1 MSDKSEAEAA
11 IFEAIIDGAHGVKER
26 VQELRRELHSAPELS
41 GEEEKTSNLVAG
53 VLESLGVEMR
63 RNVGGHGIIAL
74 IRGGAGE
81 GRTIALRA
89 DMDALPIQ
97 DSKDVDYAS
106 DVPGVMHACGHDV
119 HTSVL
124 LGTAMVLAAV
134 KDRIKGTIKLIFQPS
149 EERSITGAS
158 MMIEDGALLD
168 PRPGAIVA
176 LHCFPE
182 MEAGTIAH
190 KAGIMTA
197 SADKF
202 KVVVLGKSGHASRP
216 HQCVDAVL
224 LSALVVN
231 AMQHIVSRRTDPLHH
246 AVISIGT
253 IHGGTALNVIADRV
267 EMEGTV
273 RTLSKGARMQVRAF
287 VEDTIRGVTEGMGG
301 GYELDYE
308 FGTPAVVNDAAV
320 DGLISRCATHVI
332 GEDNVITMPDP
343 KMGAEDF
350 AYFTEQIPGALFRLG
365 TSNKAKGLTAKL
377 HSSDFDVDEKALEV
391 GVKTLAWLSVCYLIK
406 GLPDIKP
413 CP

>member
-1 MSDKSEAEAA
+1 MDKSREEAELFKA
-11 IFEAIIDGAHGVKER
+11 ILKEAETVKEKVR
-26 VQELRRELHSAPELS
+26 KVRREIHSCPELS
-41 GEEEKTSNLVAG
+41 GEEKNTSALVASA
-53 VLESLGVEMR
+53 LEGLGLEVR
-63 RNVGGHGIIAL
+63 KNVGGHGVIGVV
-74 IRGGAGE
+74 RGEAGE

-97 DSKDVDYAS
+97 DSKKVDYAS
-106 DVPGVMHACGHDV
+106 GVPGVMHACGHDV

-124 LGTAMVLAAV
+124 LGTAMVLASI
-134 KDRIKGTIKLIFQPS
+134 KDRLKGSVKFIFQPS
-149 EERSITGAS
+149 EEKSVTGAKK
-158 MMIEDGALLD
+158 MIEEGALKE
-168 PRPGAIVA
+168 PVPGAIVA

-182 MEAGTIAH
+182 LEAGVIAH
-190 KAGIMTA
+190 KPGIMTA
-197 SADKF
+197 AADKF

-224 LSALVVN
+224 LAALVVN

-253 IHGGTALNVIADRV
+253 IHGGTALNIIADRV

-273 RTLSKGARMQVRAF
+273 RTLSKGERLKVRAL

-308 FGTPAVVNDAAV
+308 FGTPAVVNDAGV
-320 DGLISRCATHVI
+320 DGLIRRCGMHVV

-350 AYFTEQIPGALFRLG
+350 AYFTEVVPGALFRLG
-365 TSNKAKGLTAKL
+365 TSNKAKGITAKL
-377 HSSDFDVDEKALEV
+377 HTPDFDVDEKALDV
-391 GVKTLAWLSVCYLIK
+391 GVKTLAWLSACYLLS
-406 GLPDIKP
+406 GLPDVIP

>member
-1 MSDKSEAEAA
+1 MKKSREEEELFGIIMKEA
-11 IFEAIIDGAHGVKER
+11 GAVREKVRE
-26 VQELRRELHSAPELS
+26 VRRRFHRAPELS
-41 GEEEKTSNLVAG
+41 GEEKNTAAFVADF
-53 VLESLGVEMR
+53 LGGLGIEVR
-63 RNVGGHGIIAL
+63 RNVGGHGVIGIV
-74 IRGGAGE
+74 RGGAGE
-81 GRTIALRA
+81 GRTMALRA

-124 LGTAMVLAAV
+124 LGVAMVLASV
-134 KDRIKGTIKLIFQPS
+134 RERLRGNVKLIFQPS
-149 EERSITGAS
+149 EEKSIAGAHA
-158 MMIEDGALLD
+158 MIEDGALED
-168 PRPGAIVA
+168 PVPGAIVA

-190 KAGIMTA
+190 KPGIMTA
-197 SADKF
+197 AADKF
-202 KVVVLGKSGHASRP
+202 KVVVKGKGGHASRP

-224 LSALVVN
+224 LAALVIN
-231 AMQHIVSRRTDPLHH
+231 AIQHIVSRRTDPLHH

-273 RTLSKGARMQVRAF
+273 RTLGRDERLTVRSL
-287 VEDTIRGVTEGMGG
+287 VEETIKGVTVGMGG

-308 FGTPAVVNDAAV
+308 FGTPAVVNDPAV
-320 DGLISRCATHVI
+320 DGLIRRCAMHVL
-332 GEDNVITMPDP
+332 GEDNVVTMPDP

-350 AYFTEQIPGALFRLG
+350 AYFTEKIPGALFRLG
-365 TSNKAKGLTAKL
+365 TSNRKRGITAKL
-377 HSSDFDVDEKALEV
+377 HSPDFDIDEEALGV
-391 GVKTLAWLSVCYLIK
+391 GVKTLAWLSACYLIK
-406 GLPDIKP
+406 GLPEVIP

>member
-1 MSDKSEAEAA
+1 MEKNEQEEEVFSAVMK
-11 IFEAIIDGAHGVKER
+11 GADEVREK
-26 VQELRRELHSAPELS
+26 VQGLRRELHSCPELS
-41 GEEEKTSNLVAG
+41 GEEEKTSALVAG
-53 VLESLGVEMR
+53 VLGELGIEMR
-63 RNVGGHGIIAL
+63 RNVGGHGIVAVV
-74 IRGGAGE
+74 RGGAGE

-97 DSKDVDYAS
+97 DSKEVDYAS

-124 LGTAMVLAAV
+124 LGTAMVLASI
-134 KDRIKGTIKLIFQPS
+134 KDRLRGNVKLVFQPS

-158 MMIEDGALLD
+158 MMIEDGALKD
-168 PRPGAIVA
+168 PEPGAIVA

-216 HQCVDAVL
+216 HQCVDAIL
-224 LSALVVN
+224 LASLVVN
-231 AMQHIVSRRTDPLHH
+231 AIQHIVSRRTDPLHH

-253 IHGGTALNVIADRV
+253 IEGGTALNVIADRV

-273 RTLSKGARMQVRAF
+273 RTLSKDARMKIRAL

-301 GYELDYE
+301 GYELDYQ
-308 FGTPAVVNDAAV
+308 FGTPAVVNDTAV
-320 DGLISRCATHVI
+320 DWLISRCATHVI
-332 GEDNVITMPDP
+332 GEDNVVTMPDP

-350 AYFTEQIPGALFRLG
+350 AYFTEEIPGALFRLG
-365 TSNKAKGLTAKL
+365 TSNKTKGLTAKL
-377 HSSDFDVDEKALEV
+377 HSPDFDIDEKALLV
-391 GVKTLAWLSVCYLIK
+391 GVKTLSWLSVCYLIR
-406 GLPDIKP
+406 GLPTVIP

>member
-1 MSDKSEAEAA
+1 MKKTREEAELFAVVMK
-11 IFEAIIDGAHGVKER
+11 EAESVRDKVREA
-26 VQELRRELHSAPELS
+26 RRRLHRLPELS
-41 GEEEKTSNLVAG
+41 GEEENTAALVAE
-53 VLESLGVEMR
+53 VLEGLGIEVR
-63 RNVGGHGIIAL
+63 RNVGGHGVVGVIWGRA
-74 IRGGAGE
+74 GA

-97 DSKDVDYAS
+97 DCKEVAYAS

-119 HTSVL
+119 HTAVL
-124 LGTAMVLAAV
+124 LGVAMTLSSIRERLRGNV
-134 KDRIKGTIKLIFQPS
+134 KLIFQPS
-149 EERSITGAS
+149 EERSIAGAHA
-158 MMIEDGALLD
+158 MIEDGVLED
-168 PRPGAIVA
+168 PAPGAIVA

-190 KAGIMTA
+190 KPGIMTA

-202 KVVVLGKSGHASRP
+202 KVVVKGKSGHASRP

-224 LSALVVN
+224 LAALVVN

-273 RTLSKGARMQVRAF
+273 RTLSRTERLKVRAL
-287 VEDTIRGVTEGMGG
+287 VEDTIKGVTEGMGG
-301 GYELDYE
+301 GYELEYE
-308 FGTPAVVNDAAV
+308 FGTPAVVNDPGV
-320 DGLISRCATHVI
+320 DGLIRRCAMHVI
-332 GEDNVITMPDP
+332 GEDNVVTMPDP

-350 AYFTEQIPGALFRLG
+350 AYFTEKIPGALFRLG
-365 TSNKAKGLTAKL
+365 TSNRKKGITARL
-377 HSSDFDVDEKALEV
+377 HSPDFDVDEDALDV
-391 GVKTLAWLSVCYLIK
+391 GVKTLAWLSACYLLK
-406 GLPDIKP
+406 GLPDVVP